1 MAMES
6 RIRLLPIPCCSRQH
20 RPVVH
25 LQASPPSTMA
35 KRSGSPQSNR
45 EKEVGEIYASL
56 RQMDPKA
63 PHPASLSRGS
73 LLRHSSFVRAV
84 CVDALARISAGAAC
98 EGRPYRDRV
107 DFRCEVRPI
116 AFVDPGVFSF
126 LIRPDLPERD
136 FGTTMISFR
145 EVRRSEERRAGK

>member
-56 RQMDPKA
+56 RQMDPNA

-84 CVDALARISAGAAC
+84 CVDALARICAGCALKAHGIQSPEMGTAAKPSSQPRTESCVMSGNVHC
-98 EGRPYRDRV
+98 E
-107 DFRCEVRPI
+107 
-116 AFVDPGVFSF
+116 A
-126 LIRPDLPERD
+126 
-136 FGTTMISFR
+136 
-145 EVRRSEERRAGK
+145 